1 MAELVLED
9 LGMSTTDYLQHHGIL
24 GQKWGRR
31 NGPPYPLDAGD
42 HSASEKKAG
51 WRQSLAEN
59 RDKVKAKVSEIKA
72 ASDARKESK
81 AEEAVKRYEEEK
93 QRILNSGDYAQ
104 IAKIKDDL
112 TTNEL
117 DAAMRRAE
125 TLAKLNQRAG
135 IIEEPKLSR
144 KEERAAKK
152 EAKKEAKA
160 EEEARKYEEE
170 KLKIINSGD
179 LKKIDKIKDQLSTN
193 EINAAVNR
201 AEALSKLDDK
211 SRKDAIKSFNDA
223 LEKLDKA
230 AQTGQKMIGVY
241 NKVAQINN
249 LFNENQMTVYD
260 KDVLT
265 RRAEQERKLREKEI
279 ESTVRSGDIQ
289 KLYDKDF
296 QKIASNKDVKNVI
309 ERYNLNKELD
319 NFKITEDRRTAD
331 ANRVEA
337 DKKYVSETSRA
348 EAQARDAY
356 NQATKNRESIENEI
370 SGYNRE
376 NANTW
381 SRREVQNY
389 YSAPDR
395 LNKAIEDEESARRTY
410 ESAVDDHLYATNV
423 AFKSVADYEN
433 RWGNY
438 TGTLNVGGGGGEGKK
453 KK

>member
-72 ASDARKESK
+72 ASDARKEAK

-135 IIEEPKLSR
+135 IVEEPKLSR

-152 EAKKEAKA
+152 EAKREAK
-160 EEEARKYEEE
+160 EEQEARKYEEE

-223 LEKLDKA
+223 VTKLGNYVD
-230 AQTGQKMIGVY
+230 TGQKMIDVY
-241 NKVAQINN
+241 NKVAKVNN

-260 KDVLT
+260 KDLLT

-279 ESTVRSGDIQ
+279 ESAVRAGNIE

-296 QKIASNKDVKNVI
+296 QKIASNDDVKNVI
-309 ERYNLNKELD
+309 ERHNLNTNLKLYQD
-319 NFKITEDRRTAD
+319 TEARRTED
-331 ANRVEA
+331 ANRVTA
-337 DKKYVSETSRA
+337 DTKWATDSLRA
-348 EAQARDAY
+348 QNEAQSAY
-356 NQATKNRESIENEI
+356 DKATKAREAIENEMA
-370 SGYNRE
+370 GYNRG
-376 NANTW
+376 NASSWTR
-381 SRREVQNY
+381 SEVRDY

-395 LNKAIEDEESARRTY
+395 LSRAIENEEAARKTY
-410 ESAVDDHLYATNV
+410 ESAVNEHREAMATAMSSQALYDD
-423 AFKSVADYEN
+423 

-438 TGTLNVGGGGGEGKK
+438 TGVINTGGKK
-453 KK
+453 K